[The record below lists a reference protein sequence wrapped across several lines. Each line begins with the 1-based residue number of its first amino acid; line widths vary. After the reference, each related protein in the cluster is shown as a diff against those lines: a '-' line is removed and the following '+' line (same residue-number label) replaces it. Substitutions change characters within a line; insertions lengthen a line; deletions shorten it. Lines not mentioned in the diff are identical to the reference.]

1 MCNYPRSTTV
11 RCRMSPRRFR
21 VSPGTVT
28 PHMTPDPRSQPHAA
42 AIAQLE
48 WFNLSTYAART
59 LVALSGLGT
68 GTAKD
73 VSEVS
78 DVPRTRV
85 YDAVDELHTRGL
97 VDILQSNPQQFMAVS
112 SETLR
117 RKFDGE
123 TKRRLSV
130 LTTALNNLDPADRRV
145 EQRGIW
151 TVGEEEAI
159 VDRLLEFFAAADD
172 EIVYLAEDEYFT
184 PDLVDGL
191 AAADDRGVSIT
202 LDGLSTDLLEEISTE
217 VSTVDRADAAV
228 WPPAVNRLLLVDG
241 SRTLVSVQIEE
252 QGPDTETAIW
262 GAGES
267 NSLVVIFKSLFGLNG
282 EAVTDE

>member
-1 MCNYPRSTTV
+1 
-11 RCRMSPRRFR
+11 
-21 VSPGTVT
+21 
-28 PHMTPDPRSQPHAA
+28 MTPDPRSQPHAA

-97 VDILQSNPQQFMAVS
+97 VDIQQSNPQQFMAIS

-123 TKRRLSV
+123 TKRRLTV
-130 LTTALNNLDPADRRV
+130 LTTALNNLEPADRRV

-151 TVGEEEAI
+151 TVGEEGAI
-159 VDRLLEFFAAADD
+159 VDRLLEFFAEADD

-184 PDLVDGL
+184 SDLIDGL
-191 AAADDRGVSIT
+191 SAADDRGVSIT
-202 LDGLSTDLLEEISTE
+202 LGGLSTELLEDITVE
-217 VSTVDRADAAV
+217 VSTVSRIDAAAR
-228 WPPAVNRLLLVDG
+228 PPAINRLLLVDG
-241 SRTLVSVQIEE
+241 SRTLASVRIEE
-252 QGPDTETAIW
+252 PGPDIETAIW
-262 GAGES
+262 GAGKT
-267 NSLVVIFKSLFGLNG
+267 NSLVVIFKSMFGLNG
-282 EAVTDE
+282 ETIPDE